1 MSHHVTATA
10 TNPSGA
16 VEVVHV
22 ASAAAAS
29 APLDLGSTGS
39 GGLVKTSATQVEG
52 ESKMR
57 GANLPTDNIEAA
69 SNTIQRG
76 KADLAA
82 TAGAETR
89 LNVLDLV
96 GGGGGGG
103 GGGAAAGQQN
113 ANNATGAV
121 AQNNPDVDQLKTQTN
136 LNAPTVNDLP
146 SGGTTPLGQA
156 GSGLPQQDVRSVKP

>member
-10 TNPSGA
+10 QNPSGA

-22 ASAAAAS
+22 ANTATSA

-121 AQNNPDVDQLKTQTN
+121 AQNNPDVDQASQNSQQGAANATPQT
-136 LNAPTVNDLP
+136 PT
-146 SGGTTPLGQA
+146 LGN
-156 GSGLPQQDVRSVKP
+156 

>member
-22 ASAAAAS
+22 PNTATAS

-39 GGLVKTSATQVEG
+39 GGLVKASATQVEG

-57 GANLPTDNIEAA
+57 GANLPVADIESA

-76 KADLAA
+76 KADLGQ
-82 TAGAETR
+82 TAGAEER
-89 LNVLDLV
+89 LNLLDRV
-96 GGGGGGG
+96 GGGGG

-113 ANNATGAV
+113 ADNATGAV
-121 AQNNPDVDQLKTQTN
+121 AQNNPDVNALKTDTN

-146 SGGTTPLGQA
+146 AGGTTATPGGTGQ
-156 GSGLPQQDVRSVKP
+156 PEMDVRSTI

>member
-22 ASAAAAS
+22 ANTATSA

-57 GANLPTDNIEAA
+57 GANLPVENIEAA

-76 KADLAA
+76 KADLAS
-82 TAGAETR
+82 TAGAEER

-103 GGGAAAGQQN
+103 GAAAGAGQAN
-113 ANNATGAV
+113 AGNATGAV
-121 AQNNPDVDQLKTQTN
+121 AQNGNDAAAIKDDTA
-136 LNAPTVNDLP
+136 LNAGQDAPTATPAGLTEAGGDT
-146 SGGTTPLGQA
+146 SGGSQGA
-156 GSGLPQQDVRSVKP
+156 

>member
-10 TNPSGA
+10 QNPSGA

-22 ASAAAAS
+22 ANTATSA

-39 GGLVKTSATQVEG
+39 GGLVKTSTTPVEG
-52 ESKMR
+52 QSKTR
-57 GANLPTDNIEAA
+57 GANLPTENIEAA

-89 LNVLDLV
+89 LNQLDGV

-103 GGGAAAGQQN
+103 AGAGQQN

-121 AQNNPDVDQLKTQTN
+121 AQNNPDVEAAAQNSTQGGA
-136 LNAPTVNDLP
+136 NATP
-146 SGGTTPLGQA
+146 TTPGLGN
-156 GSGLPQQDVRSVKP
+156 

>member
-16 VEVVHV
+16 VEVVHLQST
-22 ASAAAAS
+22 ATAAA
-29 APLDLGSTGS
+29 PVDLGSTGS
-39 GGLVKTSATQVEG
+39 GGLVKASATQVEG

-57 GANLPTDNIEAA
+57 GANLPVEDIEQA

-82 TAGAETR
+82 TNGAETR

-103 GGGAAAGQQN
+103 GGAAGGDAGQAN
-113 ANNATGAV
+113 ADNAQGAV
-121 AQNNPDVDQLKTQTN
+121 AQNGASADDLKTQTS
-136 LNAPTVNDLP
+136 LNAATVNDLP
-146 SGGTTPLGQA
+146 QTDAAQAVGTN
-156 GSGLPQQDVRSVKP
+156 GLPETDIRSTK